1 MCVLNCVLKFY
12 LTYPNHIL
20 ATRNCHSGCNNACTS
35 AGAGW
40 LPMLIVA
47 YTVDG
52 DPEAE
57 PKAKACGIVQVY
69 QKP

>member
-1 MCVLNCVLKFY
+1 
-12 LTYPNHIL
+12 
-20 ATRNCHSGCNNACTS
+20 
-35 AGAGW
+35 
-40 LPMLIVA
+40 MLIVA